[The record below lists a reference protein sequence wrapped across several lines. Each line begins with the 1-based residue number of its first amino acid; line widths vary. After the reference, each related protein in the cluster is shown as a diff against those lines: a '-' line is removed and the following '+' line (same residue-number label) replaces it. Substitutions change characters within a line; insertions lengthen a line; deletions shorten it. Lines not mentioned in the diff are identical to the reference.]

1 MEEKLYDTS
10 EQKERIIV
18 VGVATSENDDT
29 DKSLDELIELGQ
41 TAGVETVAKVIQ
53 NREKIH
59 PGTYIGKGKIEEV
72 RELVIKHK
80 ADTVVCDDE
89 LTPAQ
94 FNNLSQMLD
103 VKVVDR
109 TVMILDIFAK
119 RASTSEGKLQVELA
133 QLRYR
138 ASHLIGGRS
147 ELSRLGGGIGTRGPG
162 EQKLEMDRRLIK
174 ERITQVR
181 KELEQVKRTRELTR
195 KKRQENP
202 IPVVAIVGYTNA
214 GKSTLLNHL
223 TGAGVLSEDKLFATL
238 DPTTRKL
245 VRENGEEIL
254 FTDTVGFI
262 RKLPHHLIQAFRSTL
277 EEAKYA
283 DLILH
288 VVDCSNE
295 DMDSQMYTVYETLKK
310 LEVGDKKIITAF
322 NKIDV
327 CDREETLKDLAADRT
342 VRISAKTGQGIE
354 QMLSAIS
361 EVIAEGKQLLDKV
374 FGYDEAGAV
383 SNVRK
388 YGQVMEEE
396 YRNEGIYIKALIPR
410 EYMYLFVEEKKKKE
424 AWEE

>member
-53 NREKIH
+53 NREKVH